1 MRAHGPETMSD
12 ETGAAAST
20 AIPGD
25 AVRRTL
31 PPVGIY
37 LRAVTAL
44 GLASLSRGLPAVVFL
59 YFYRL
64 GMGLYLAF
72 AMGES
77 SPLGTTDQEAA
88 ITSLAMAGVAYIP
101 LLALVYTPF
110 VPLQESIL
118 SGGRRSLLESVR
130 LVLERLWPFFLS
142 VIAQG
147 LLIFGPPLALF
158 AAASAMLHTA
168 GARSPDEVA
177 RVVALLALIPCFAWM
192 VLIAVMLMFAVPAL
206 VLDSRGPLASIRVSL
221 DLVARHFGG
230 ILGRLFVFF
239 LLAVLVGVV
248 ASLPEAILHVASAA
262 TGFDAPLFRI
272 ARVIWSSAVSAFL
285 FPFSV
290 ASLTV
295 LYRALVPGPGSVG
308 VPAGAAPQGAT
319 APPVPG
325 EQAPAAS
332 PFRFE

>member
-1 MRAHGPETMSD
+1 MDPTGTLASPAVFGAET
-12 ETGAAAST
+12 
-20 AIPGD
+20 
-25 AVRRTL
+25 RRVL
-31 PPVGIY
+31 PPVAIY
-37 LRAVTAL
+37 LRAVAAL

-72 AMGES
+72 AMSES
-77 SPLGTTDQEAA
+77 SPLGTTNQEAA
-88 ITSLAMAGVAYIP
+88 MTSLAMQGVAYIP

-118 SGGRRSLLESVR
+118 SGGRRSLLDSVR
-130 LVLERLWPFFLS
+130 MVLERFFPFIVS
-142 VIAQG
+142 VILQG
-147 LLIFGPPLALF
+147 LLVFGPPLALF
-158 AAASAMLHTA
+158 AVASTMLHA
-168 GARSPDEVA
+168 GPRSADELTRA
-177 RVVALLALIPCFAWM
+177 VALLALIPCFLWM

-206 VLDSRGPLASIRVSL
+206 VLDSRGPVASIRVSL

-230 ILGRLFVFF
+230 VLGRLTVFF
-239 LLAVLVGVV
+239 LLAVLVTMV

-262 TGFDAPLFRI
+262 TGFDAPIFRI

-295 LYRALVPGPGSVG
+295 LYRALVPAPANAGSPAVAVPGV
-308 VPAGAAPQGAT
+308 GAAPA
-319 APPVPG
+319 APG
-325 EQAPAAS
+325 EQAPAVS